1 MLHGTGLNDDFTRD
15 LLYRMRFFEEYG
27 YFGTDERALRK
38 IGALS
43 LMTVYDIASGYAPDP
58 YHYVD
63 DVCYKVEMIG
73 ASEHPRWG
81 EEQIYRVLVNET
93 GEEVGRALYYP
104 EYEDIA
110 ILEE

>member
-27 YFGTDERALRK
+27 DFSTDERVLRK

-43 LMTVYDIASGYAPDP
+43 LMTVHDIASGNAPDP

-63 DVCYKVEMIG
+63 DVCYKVEQV
-73 ASEHPRWG
+73 SSSVHPRWG
-81 EEQIYRVLVNET
+81 EEQLYRVIINET

-104 EYEDIA
+104 EHEDIA